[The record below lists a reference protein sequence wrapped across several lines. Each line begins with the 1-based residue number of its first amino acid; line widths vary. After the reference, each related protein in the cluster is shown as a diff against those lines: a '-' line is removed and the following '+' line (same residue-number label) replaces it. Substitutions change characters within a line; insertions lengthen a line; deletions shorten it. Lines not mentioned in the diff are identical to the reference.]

1 VRARVRAVHVIA
13 LKRKDS
19 ASRHVSGYSLDGDL
33 PDHSGIRECEQ
44 IHIYNIEQNIPGFAA
59 A

>member
-1 VRARVRAVHVIA
+1 VRSVHVIA